1 MAPKKGKADKKD
13 KAAPEPKALE
23 ATINLHK
30 RLHGVSFKNRAPRAV
45 REIKAFAKA
54 LMRTEDVRIDSEL
67 NKAVWAK
74 GIRNVPFRV
83 RVRMERRRAEEED
96 GTGMV
101 THVQYVEMEP
111 REMKGETTKKVELKD
126 E

>member
-1 MAPKKGKADKKD
+1 MAPKKAAAGKAKSS
-13 KAAPEPKALE
+13 ASEPKALE

-54 LMRTEDVRIDSEL
+54 LMRTEDVRVDSDL
-67 NKAVWAK
+67 NKAVWSK
-74 GIRNVPFRV
+74 GIRNVPFRL
-83 RVRMERRRAEEED
+83 RLRLERRRAEEEE
-96 GTGMV
+96 GASGMV
-101 THVQYVEMEP
+101 THVSVVDADTF
-111 REMKGETTKKVELKD
+111 KGELTKAVEVGKD